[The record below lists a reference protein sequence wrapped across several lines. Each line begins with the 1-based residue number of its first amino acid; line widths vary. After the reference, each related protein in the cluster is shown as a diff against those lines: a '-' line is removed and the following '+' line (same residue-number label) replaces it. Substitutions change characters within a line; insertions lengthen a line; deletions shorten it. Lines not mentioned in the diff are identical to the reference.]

1 MSGRT
6 GSGRAL
12 RLGLAVGLLVL
23 TTSCSDS
30 DDDKPVCEVTC
41 ADGFKTEQE
50 GGCPLFAAFSYAFA
64 HNTSCTQEEHWR

>member
-6 GSGRAL
+6 DSMKAL
-12 RLGLAVGLLVL
+12 SLGLAVGLLVL
-23 TTSCSDS
+23 TAGCSS

-50 GGCPLFAAFSYAFA
+50 GGCPLLAAFSYALA

>member
-41 ADGFKTEQE
+41 ADGFKTKQE
-50 GGCPLFAAFSYAFA
+50 GSCPLLAALNYALV
-64 HNTSCTQEEHWR
+64 HGSCKQEEHW